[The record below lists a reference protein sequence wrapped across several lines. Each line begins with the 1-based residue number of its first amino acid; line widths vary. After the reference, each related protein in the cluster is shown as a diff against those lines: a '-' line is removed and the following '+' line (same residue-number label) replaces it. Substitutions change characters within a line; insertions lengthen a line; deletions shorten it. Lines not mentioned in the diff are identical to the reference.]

1 LLLGDY
7 ARFEIKKNNKVET
20 ELTGRLQVADA
31 RLQFFQLVL
40 LVVTGAQ
47 LLQAK
52 HQIQEN
58 RSPPGRP
65 TTDTAG
71 GVEGPAPN

>member
-1 LLLGDY
+1 LLLGDL
-7 ARFEIKKNNKVET
+7 ARFAINEYNKVET

-40 LVVTGAQ
+40 LVVTGAE

-58 RSPPGRP
+58 RRQDVPPQTP
-65 TTDTAG
+65 P
-71 GVEGPAPN
+71 VEGPAPH